1 MTKRPRQPSAD
12 AYRKVRFREMAR
24 EIVAKDRH
32 DRRYGQAVDTAGAI
46 ARALERVYRQG
57 FEDAQTDRPTAK
69 PEVVPEEGPFE
80 WAMIPPRPR
89 TAFWSICLFCLGRGD
104 RPDGGGYMVPETTER
119 GTPGWRLVAFNDRD
133 IKVMGEN
140 TLKPLLHLG
149 LLALTEDTP
158 RRLIVSDRGMAT
170 WKRFIERG
178 GQFPEDLTS
187 V

>member
-32 DRRYGQAVDTAGAI
+32 DRRYGQTVDTAGAI

-57 FEDAQTDRPTAK
+57 FEDAQADHPTAK
-69 PEVVPEEGPFE
+69 LKVVPDAGPFE

-104 RPDGGGYMVPETTER
+104 RPDDGGYRGPEITER
-119 GTPGWRLVAFNDRD
+119 GTPGWRLVAFSDRD
-133 IKVMGEN
+133 IKIIGEN
-140 TLKPLLHLG
+140 TLKPLLRLG

-158 RRLIVSDRGMAT
+158 RRLIVSDRGMPPGSASLNVEGSFRRT
-170 WKRFIERG
+170 
-178 GQFPEDLTS
+178 
-187 V
+187 

>member
-1 MTKRPRQPSAD
+1 
-12 AYRKVRFREMAR
+12 
-24 EIVAKDRH
+24 
-32 DRRYGQAVDTAGAI
+32 
-46 ARALERVYRQG
+46 
-57 FEDAQTDRPTAK
+57 
-69 PEVVPEEGPFE
+69 
-80 WAMIPPRPR
+80 
-89 TAFWSICLFCLGRGD
+89 
-104 RPDGGGYMVPETTER
+104 MVPETTER

-140 TLKPLLHLG
+140 TLKPLLRLG

>member
-32 DRRYGQAVDTAGAI
+32 DQRYGQVVDTAGAI

-57 FEDAQTDRPTAK
+57 FEDAQTDCPTAK
-69 PEVVPEEGPFE
+69 PEVVPDEGAFE
-80 WAMIPPRPR
+80 WTMIPPRPR

-104 RPDGGGYMVPETTER
+104 RPDVDGYMVPETTER
-119 GTPGWRLVAFNDRD
+119 GTPSWRLVAFNDRD
-133 IKVMGEN
+133 IKVIGEN
-140 TLKPLLHLG
+140 TLKPLLRLG

-158 RRLIVSDRGMAT
+158 RRLIVSDRGVAAR
-170 WKRFIERG
+170 KRFVERG